1 MATPVQAEF
10 RAINKNGKTCVII
23 VDEIGF
29 SYSFPKK
36 GKENK
41 TLPCRCSKKIMTKC
55 SAQIIVN
62 EGWITSHKNS
72 HNHEP
77 PEELHKAVPVK
88 LEDQVVQKYFKN

>member
-10 RAINKNGKTCVII
+10 KAINKNGKTCVII
-23 VDEIGF
+23 MDEIGF

-41 TLPCRCSKKIMTKC
+41 TCRCSKIITTKC
-55 SAQIIVN
+55 SAQIIIHD
-62 EGWITSHKNS
+62 GWIISHKNS

-77 PEELHKAVPVK
+77 PEKLRKAVPVK

>member
-23 VDEIGF
+23 LDKIGF
-29 SYSFPKK
+29 SYSFRKK

-41 TLPCRCSKKIMTKC
+41 TCHCSKKIMTRC
-55 SAQIIVN
+55 SARIIVH
-62 EGWITSHKNS
+62 EGWIISYKNS

-88 LEDQVVQKYFKN
+88 LEDQVVQKYFKNY